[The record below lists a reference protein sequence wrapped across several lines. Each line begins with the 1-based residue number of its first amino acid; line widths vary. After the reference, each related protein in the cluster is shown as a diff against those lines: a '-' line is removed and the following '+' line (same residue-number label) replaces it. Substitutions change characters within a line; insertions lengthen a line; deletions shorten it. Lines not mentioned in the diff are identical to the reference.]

1 MMNKVAPKK
10 SRYKDVFRKEWTFIK
25 SVVSMSELP
34 KLDLPE
40 IAFVGRS
47 NVGKS
52 SLINALAQQKQ
63 LARSSNTPGR
73 TQHLNFFKLGGNLFV
88 VDLPG
93 YGYAKAPLEQK
104 EKWQHLIY
112 LYLTERRNLRRLY
125 LLIDSRHGFMA
136 IDIEMMNLLDVETI
150 PYTIVLTKTDKIGS
164 MKCKAIEESVL
175 KEISTRPVAYPQIFS
190 TSSQKRNGIEALK
203 ENIKSIL

>member
-1 MMNKVAPKK
+1 MTNNSGPHKVK
-10 SRYKDVFRKEWTFIK
+10 SRDIFRQEWTFIK
-25 SVVSMSELP
+25 SVVSMNELP

-52 SLINALAQQKQ
+52 SLINALAQKKQ

-73 TQHLNFFKLGGNLFV
+73 TQHLNYFKLGESLFV

-112 LYLTERRNLRRLY
+112 LYLTQRRNLQRVF
-125 LLIDSRHGFMA
+125 LLIDSRHGFKSL
-136 IDIEMMNLLDVETI
+136 DIEMMDLLDIEAV
-150 PYTIVLTKTDKIGS
+150 PYTVVLTKVDKIGP
-164 MKCKAIEESVL
+164 MKCQAMEEIIL
-175 KEISTRPVAYPQIFS
+175 QEIKTRPVAFPEIFS
-190 TSSQKRNGIEALK
+190 TSSEKRNGLDSLK
-203 ENIKSIL
+203 ENIRLII

>member
-1 MMNKVAPKK
+1 MDKVTPKK
-10 SRYKDVFRKEWTFIK
+10 SRSRDIFRKEWTFIK

-52 SLINALAQQKQ
+52 SIINALAQQKQ

-73 TQHLNFFKLGGNLFV
+73 TQHLNFFKLGDNLFV

-112 LYLTERRNLRRLY
+112 LYLTERRNLRRVY

-136 IDIEMMNLLDVETI
+136 LDIEMMNLLDAEAI
-150 PYTIVLTKTDKIGS
+150 PYTIVLTKVDKIGPS
-164 MKCKAIEESVL
+164 KCKAVEEQVL
-175 KEISTRPVAYPQIFS
+175 KEISSRPVAFPQIFS
-190 TSSQKRNGIEALK
+190 TSSQKRNGIDALK
-203 ENIKSIL
+203 ENIKVIL

>member
-1 MMNKVAPKK
+1 MNKVAPKK

>member
-1 MMNKVAPKK
+1 MTNQ
-10 SRYKDVFRKEWTFIK
+10 KDVKKPKNKDLFRQEWTFIK
-25 SVVSMSELP
+25 SVVNMSELP

-52 SLINALAQQKQ
+52 SLINALAQKKQ

-73 TQHLNFFKLGGNLFV
+73 TQHLNFFKLGERLFI

-112 LYLTERRNLRRLY
+112 LYLTQRRNLQRVY
-125 LLIDSRHGFMA
+125 LLIDSRHGFKSLDLEMMDLL
-136 IDIEMMNLLDVETI
+136 DIEAI
-150 PYTIVLTKTDKIGS
+150 PYTIVLTKVDKIGP
-164 MKCKAIEESVL
+164 MKCQAMEEQIL
-175 KEISTRPVAYPQIFS
+175 QGIQTRPVAFPQIFS
-190 TSSQKRNGIEALK
+190 TSSEKRNGLESLK
-203 ENIKSIL
+203 ENIKLII